1 MHCTVWL
8 EEMDTSRVGG
18 VLSTDIVLESDTL
31 STCTNALPARSVPS
45 MVKLTSPASSC
56 ESTVC
61 THVQLVPA
69 PAEASVTTAAAAAVG
84 TPPGRKTQVGEAANA
99 SLEANV
105 TVIVSPLP
113 AASSATLLDAIDTA
127 LKVGT
132 VLSTAMV
139 LESVVLD
146 T

>member
-1 MHCTVWL
+1 M
-8 EEMDTSRVGG
+8 G
-18 VLSTDIVLESDTL
+18 ESQNDFGDW
-31 STCTNALPARSVPS
+31 RY
-45 MVKLTSPASSC
+45 
-56 ESTVC
+56 
-61 THVQLVPA
+61 
-69 PAEASVTTAAAAAVG
+69 AAAAASVG
-84 TPPGRKTQVGEAANA
+84 TPPGRKTQAGEAANA